1 MDLEQ
6 LREKTLGLLKA
17 EGAKGSLLMS
27 DHDLCNLVGET
38 DYANLYTVLT
48 SLRDEGLIFFYHAP
62 NGTNQIEL
70 MG

>member
-1 MDLEQ
+1 MDFVQ
-6 LREKTLGLLKA
+6 VREKILNLLKA
-17 EGAKGSLLMS
+17 EASTGRLLMS
-27 DHDLCNLVGET
+27 DQELCNLVGET
-38 DYANLYTVLT
+38 DYANLHTVLI